1 MGINWN
7 CHRKLIKSFVPE
19 TTNCFQGRY
28 RDRNEIEI
36 DIEMM
41 YITRFIYVTQLII
54 FHFPPITIFLSHFK
68 HYPPINIPGKSSGF
82 NHLEYHWFA
91 TKSISNKFQTFAD
104 IRWICVGL
112 MVWCDAQWKGD
123 GMTDFRHREEKWQW
137 TVTKRN
143 GR

>member
-1 MGINWN
+1 M
-7 CHRKLIKSFVPE
+7 PE

-68 HYPPINIPGKSSGF
+68 HYPPINAMSQAS
-82 NHLEYHWFA
+82 
-91 TKSISNKFQTFAD
+91 Q
-104 IRWICVGL
+104 VGL
-112 MVWCDAQWKGD
+112 SIWSITGLPLKVSL
-123 GMTDFRHREEKWQW
+123 TSFRRLR
-137 TVTKRN
+137 TSV
-143 GR
+143 G